1 MTKIYIKGA
10 YTAPTMKGVSVRCE
24 EGFAQSV
31 TIDGLTPLPGAWDEE
46 AAADEP
52 TTGAL

>member
-1 MTKIYIKGA
+1 MNKTYIKGA
-10 YTAPTMKGVSVRCE
+10 YSAPVMRNVDVRCE

-31 TIDGLTPLPGAWDEE
+31 TIDGLTPMDGAWDEE
-46 AAADEP
+46 AADAP